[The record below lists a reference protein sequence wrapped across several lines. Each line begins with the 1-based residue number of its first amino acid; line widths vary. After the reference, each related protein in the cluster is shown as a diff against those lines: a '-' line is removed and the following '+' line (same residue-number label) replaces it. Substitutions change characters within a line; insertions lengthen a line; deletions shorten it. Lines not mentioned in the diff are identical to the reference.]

1 MICAEQR
8 EIKLSISNM
17 NAIEKMLGSLQ
28 VEDWFIHCFQTHRIM
43 YPISG
48 RNQEYVN
55 IYLGWIRC
63 KQNDYGEDVAKN
75 GSIMCKTGHW
85 QEQAFE
91 FRHGWILQTSIE
103 GGTYCTLEKKS
114 IILKPN
120 LYLSEVWIFY
130 IYYFSYHKGWSK
142 ARGIRGHEN
151 GTSFQIRR
159 KI

>member
-1 MICAEQR
+1 MRRTERNQTLDFKHECHWEDAW
-8 EIKLSISNM
+8 KLTGRRLIYTLFPNT
-17 NAIEKMLGSLQ
+17 L
-28 VEDWFIHCFQTHRIM
+28 M

-91 FRHGWILQTSIE
+91 FRYGWI
-103 GGTYCTLEKKS
+103 
-114 IILKPN
+114 
-120 LYLSEVWIFY
+120 F
-130 IYYFSYHKGWSK
+130 
-142 ARGIRGHEN
+142 
-151 GTSFQIRR
+151 
-159 KI
+159 